1 MNKSKFKVTETMNFL
16 VVFEYTYK
24 PNGDVATETVILRV
38 PKIDAALLIDALA
51 AFKPVEN

>member
-51 AFKPVEN
+51 AFKSKE